1 MTELNENQAGAPAL
15 APVSRPF
22 LGLFALAHL
31 GAFIAFIPMLNL
43 LLPLKAEL
51 IDPAGKAVLLSQVML
66 WGAVAAAVTNLAAG
80 AFSDATR
87 GPFGR
92 RRPWIVVGALAV
104 AGAHGLV
111 FAASTPQQLLAAV
124 LVFQAAVNVMF
135 GPLNAVLPD
144 IVPGRQKG
152 LAAALAGLALPG
164 AGLFTA
170 AVLAVALARL
180 DLRFLVV
187 ALAVPLL
194 VLPFALRLRE
204 PQRPR
209 PHARVGLPSLSAL
222 ADRDFLMAFASRLLV
237 QVTITFNVLYLLFY
251 LQETARLGPL
261 AHLRPEAVL
270 GGLLGLSTAV
280 SLAAGFLGGIL
291 SDRLRRRRPFV
302 TAGGL
307 AMAGGAALLAAAPVW
322 PGPLAAQLLF
332 GVGLG
337 LYSTVDTALVAE
349 VLPDRR
355 AAGRDLGLMNLAIT
369 APQVL
374 APLLGLGLLSLS
386 GGDFRWVYAVSA
398 LFALF
403 GGLAV
408 AGIRRVR

>member
-1 MTELNENQAGAPAL
+1 RSGRRRSRSPKSGWLRTKPTRSARRPRRSRFALAPERADAKAPAMTKANENQAGAPGP

-31 GAFIAFIPMLNL
+31 GAFIAFVPMLNL

-80 AFSDATR
+80 ALSDATR
-87 GPFGR
+87 GRFGR

-111 FAASTPQQLLAAV
+111 FAASTAQQLLVAV

-144 IVPGRQKG
+144 VVPGRQKG

-170 AVLAVALARL
+170 GVLAVALARL
-180 DLRFLVV
+180 EHRFLVV

-204 PQRPR
+204 PQRPVAG
-209 PHARVGLPSLSAL
+209 ARRGLPSLTAL
-222 ADRDFLMAFASRLLV
+222 TDRDFLMAFASRLLV
-237 QVTITFNVLYLLFY
+237 QVSITFNVLYLLFY
-251 LQETARLGPL
+251 LQETARL
-261 AHLRPEAVL
+261 
-270 GGLLGLSTAV
+270 
-280 SLAAGFLGGIL
+280 
-291 SDRLRRRRPFV
+291 
-302 TAGGL
+302 
-307 AMAGGAALLAAAPVW
+307 
-322 PGPLAAQLLF
+322 
-332 GVGLG
+332 
-337 LYSTVDTALVAE
+337 
-349 VLPDRR
+349 
-355 AAGRDLGLMNLAIT
+355 
-369 APQVL
+369 
-374 APLLGLGLLSLS
+374 
-386 GGDFRWVYAVSA
+386 
-398 LFALF
+398 
-403 GGLAV
+403 
-408 AGIRRVR
+408 

>member
-1 MTELNENQAGAPAL
+1 MTEATENQPSL
-15 APVSRPF
+15 QDRAPVSRPF

-51 IDPAGKAVLLSQVML
+51 IDPGGKAVLLSQVML
-66 WGAVAAAVTNLAAG
+66 WGAVAAALSNLAAG
-80 AFSDATR
+80 ALSDATPGR
-87 GPFGR
+87 YGR
-92 RRPWIVVGALAV
+92 RRPWIIIGALAV

-111 FAASTPQQLLAAV
+111 FAADTPQQLLVAV

-144 IVPGRQKG
+144 VVPGRQKG

-170 AVLAVALARL
+170 GVLAVALARL

-187 ALAVPLL
+187 ALSVPAL
-194 VLPFALRLRE
+194 VLPLAWRLRE

-209 PHARVGLPSLSAL
+209 PAPRAGLPSLAAL

-237 QVTITFNVLYLLFY
+237 QVAITFNVLYLLFY
-251 LQETARLGPL
+251 LQESAQLGPL
-261 AHLRPEAVL
+261 ADQRPEAVL
-270 GGLLGLSTAV
+270 GGLLGASTAV
-280 SLAAGFLGGIL
+280 SLATGFLGGIV
-291 SDRLRRRRPFV
+291 SDRLRRRRGFV
-302 TAGGL
+302 IAGGL
-307 AMAGGAALLAAAPVW
+307 AMAGGAALMAAAPAW
-322 PGPLAAQLLF
+322 PGPLLAQLLF
-332 GVGLG
+332 GLGLG

-349 VLPDRR
+349 VLPDPR
-355 AAGRDLGLMNLAIT
+355 AAGRDLGLMNVAIT

-386 GGDFRWVYAVSA
+386 GGDFRWVYAAST
-398 LFALF
+398 LFAFF
-403 GGLAV
+403 GAIAV
-408 AGIRRVR
+408 TGIRRVR

>member
-1 MTELNENQAGAPAL
+1 MTEASENQPALNEA

-66 WGAVAAAVTNLAAG
+66 WGAVAAAVANLAAG
-80 AFSDATR
+80 ALSDVTR
-87 GPFGR
+87 GQFGR
-92 RRPWIVVGALAV
+92 RRPWIVIGALAV
-104 AGAHGLV
+104 AAAHGLV
-111 FAASTPQQLLAAV
+111 FAASTPGQLLIAV

-144 IVPGRQKG
+144 VVPRRQKG

-180 DLRFLVV
+180 DQRFLVV
-187 ALAVPLL
+187 ALTVPALI
-194 VLPFALRLRE
+194 LPFALRLRE
-204 PQRPR
+204 PRRPR
-209 PHARVGLPSLSAL
+209 PVARLGLPSLAAL
-222 ADRDFLMAFASRLLV
+222 TDRDFLMAFASRLLV
-237 QVTITFNVLYLLFY
+237 QVAITFNVLYLLFY
-251 LQETARLGPL
+251 LQESARLGPF
-261 AHLRPEAVL
+261 ADQRPEAVL

-280 SLAAGFLGGIL
+280 SLGAGFVGGIL
-291 SDRLRRRRPFV
+291 SDRLRSRRLFV

-307 AMAGGAALLAAAPVW
+307 AMAGGAALLAAAPDW
-322 PGPLAAQLLF
+322 PGPLVAQLLF
-332 GVGLG
+332 GLGLG

-349 VLPDRR
+349 VLPDPR
-355 AAGRDLGLMNLAIT
+355 AAGRDLGLMNVAIT

-398 LFALF
+398 LFALS
-403 GGLAV
+403 GALAV
-408 AGIRRVR
+408 TGIRRVR

>member
-1 MTELNENQAGAPAL
+1 MTEANENQPGLNDP

-80 AFSDATR
+80 ALSDATR
-87 GPFGR
+87 GRFGR

-111 FAASTPQQLLAAV
+111 FAAGTPGQLLVAF

-170 AVLAVALARL
+170 GVLAVALAEP

-187 ALAVPLL
+187 ALAVPAL
-194 VLPFALRLRE
+194 VLPFALHLRE

-209 PHARVGLPSLSAL
+209 PVAPARLPSLAAL

-251 LQETARLGPL
+251 LQETARLGPF
-261 AHLRPEAVL
+261 ADLRPEAVL

-280 SLAAGFLGGIL
+280 SLATGFLGGIL
-291 SDRLRRRRPFV
+291 SDRLRRRRLFV

-307 AMAGGAALLAAAPVW
+307 AMAGGAALLAAAPGW
-322 PGPLAAQLLF
+322 PGPLVAQLFF
-332 GVGLG
+332 GLGLG

-349 VLPDRR
+349 VLPDPQ
-355 AAGRDLGLMNLAIT
+355 AAGRDLGLMNVAIT

-386 GGDFRWVYAVSA
+386 GGDFRWVYAASA
-398 LFALF
+398 AFALA
-403 GGLAV
+403 GAV
-408 AGIRRVR
+408 AVTGIRRVR

>member
-1 MTELNENQAGAPAL
+1 MGDAGENQAGRATPT
-15 APVSRPF
+15 PVSSSF
-22 LGLFALAHL
+22 LGFFALAHL

-51 IDPAGKAVLLSQVML
+51 IDPAGKAILLSQVML

-80 AFSDATR
+80 ALSDATR
-87 GPFGR
+87 GRFGR
-92 RRPWIVVGALAV
+92 RRPWIVTGALAV

-111 FAASTPQQLLAAV
+111 FAASSPQQLLVAI

-135 GPLNAVLPD
+135 GPLNAVVPD
-144 IVPGRQKG
+144 MVPGRQKG

-170 AVLAVALARL
+170 GVLAVGLARL

-187 ALAVPLL
+187 ALTVPALL
-194 VLPFALRLRE
+194 LPFALRLRE
-204 PQRPR
+204 PQLPR
-209 PHARVGLPSLSAL
+209 PVARPGLPSLVAL

-237 QVTITFNVLYLLFY
+237 QVAITFNVLYLLFY
-251 LQETARLGPL
+251 LQESAQLGPFL
-261 AHLRPEAVL
+261 HRRPEVVL

-280 SLAAGFLGGIL
+280 SLATGFLGGIL
-291 SDRLRRRRPFV
+291 SDRLRRRRLFV
-302 TAGGL
+302 TGGGL
-307 AMAGGAALLAAAPVW
+307 AMAGGAALLAAAPGW
-322 PGPLAAQLLF
+322 PGPLVAQLLF

-349 VLPDRR
+349 VLPDPQ
-355 AAGRDLGLMNLAIT
+355 AAGRDLGLMNVAIT
-369 APQVL
+369 APQVV

-386 GGDFRWVYAVSA
+386 GGDFRWVYAASA
-398 LFALF
+398 GFALA
-403 GGLAV
+403 GAV
-408 AGIRRVR
+408 AVTGIRRVR

>member
-1 MTELNENQAGAPAL
+1 MTAPNENQAGAPGL

-22 LGLFALAHL
+22 LALFVLAHL

-51 IDPAGKAVLLSQVML
+51 LDPDGKAVLLSQVML
-66 WGAVAAAVTNLAAG
+66 WGAVVAAVTNLAAG
-80 AFSDATR
+80 ALSDATH

-92 RRPWIVVGALAV
+92 RRPWIVVGAIAV

-111 FAASTPQQLLAAV
+111 FATATPQQLLVAV
-124 LVFQAAVNVMF
+124 LVFQAGGNVMF
-135 GPLNAVLPD
+135 GPPNAVLPD
-144 IVPGRQKG
+144 VVPGRQKG

-170 AVLAVALARL
+170 GVLAVALARL

-204 PQRPR
+204 PHRPR
-209 PHARVGLPSLSAL
+209 PAGSGGLPPLAAL

-237 QVTITFNVLYLLFY
+237 QVAITFNVLYLLFY
-251 LQETARLGPL
+251 LQETARMGPFPN
-261 AHLRPEAVL
+261 LRPEAVL
-270 GGLLGLSTAV
+270 GLLLGLSTVV
-280 SLAAGFLGGIL
+280 SLAAGFLGGVL
-291 SDRLRRRRPFV
+291 SDRLRRRRLFV

-307 AMAGGAALLAAAPVW
+307 AMAGGAALLAAVPGW
-322 PGPLAAQLLF
+322 PGPLVAQLLF
-332 GVGLG
+332 GLGLG

-349 VLPDRR
+349 VLPDSQ
-355 AAGRDLGLMNLAIT
+355 AAGRDLGFMNVAIT

-374 APLLGLGLLSLS
+374 GPLLGLGLLSLS
-386 GGDFRWVYAVSA
+386 GGDFRWVYAASA
-398 LFALF
+398 LFALC
-403 GGLAV
+403 GALGV
-408 AGIRRVR
+408 AGIRRGR